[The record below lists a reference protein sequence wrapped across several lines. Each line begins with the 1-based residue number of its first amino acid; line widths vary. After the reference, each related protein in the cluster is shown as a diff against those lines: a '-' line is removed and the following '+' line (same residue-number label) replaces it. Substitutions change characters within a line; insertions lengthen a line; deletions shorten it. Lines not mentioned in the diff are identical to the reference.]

1 MITVREC
8 SSVLEAVTVAAY
20 LRGEGVMAASAVPTV
35 GLAPKF
41 YVFVATKEAASQAE
55 VALVRMD
62 EAGIVLAD
70 DWETQTEPDLSRLP
84 LRCVPRCGCGE
95 TLRTRTAVARC
106 AACGREHDVASLV
119 VEQFGPEVMTE
130 CYPSLAETMTDE
142 QLMTLALPCACGY
155 SLAGLAPRG
164 TCPECGSEYA
174 KREIFAVWEGKGL
187 V

>member
-20 LRGEGVMAASAVPTV
+20 LRSEGVMAASAVPMV

-41 YVFVATKEAASQAE
+41 YVFVASKQVAAQARD
-55 VALVRMD
+55 ALARMD
-62 EAGIVLAD
+62 EAGITLAD
-70 DWETQTEPDLSRLP
+70 DWEAQAEPDLSRLP
-84 LRCVPRCGCGE
+84 LRCVPRCECGE
-95 TLRTRTAVARC
+95 VVRVRTATARC
-106 AACGREHDVASLV
+106 TACGRELDVASLV
-119 VEQFGPEVMTE
+119 VDQFGPEVMAE
-130 CYPSLAETMTDE
+130 CYPTLAESMTDE
-142 QLMTLALPCACGY
+142 QLVTLALPCECGY
-155 SLAGLAPRG
+155 SLAGLASRG